1 MRPWPAR
8 NAAGDNGP
16 NSRVRRRPCW
26 LRAESRPVRIQ
37 QLQSA
42 RVHLRE
48 ARARH
53 TPEMTKLMLSFC
65 KDVDGQ
71 SGRKLADYIPDLHQA
86 CTRYLEQVS
95 LVAH

>member
-1 MRPWPAR
+1 
-8 NAAGDNGP
+8 
-16 NSRVRRRPCW
+16 
-26 LRAESRPVRIQ
+26 
-37 QLQSA
+37 
-42 RVHLRE
+42 
-48 ARARH
+48 
-53 TPEMTKLMLSFC
+53 MTKLMLSFC